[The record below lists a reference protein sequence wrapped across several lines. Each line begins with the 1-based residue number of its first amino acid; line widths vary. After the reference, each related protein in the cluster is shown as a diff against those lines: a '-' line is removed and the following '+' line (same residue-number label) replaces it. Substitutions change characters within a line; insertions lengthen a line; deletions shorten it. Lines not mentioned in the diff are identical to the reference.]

1 MAHDQTSST
10 GIDRRDGFLNKIA
23 NEYPNIK
30 VVSVQ
35 YAAGVQLQP
44 TEIAKAMLTANPDLG
59 DMFGTNEGSAIGIV
73 NAVREIAAESVTII
87 GYDTGRAQTDAICKD
102 RRPARSLRT
111 LSELGNRPRKRRR
124 LR

>member
-1 MAHDQTSST
+1 VAHDQTSST

-44 TEIAKAMLTANPDLG
+44 TKIAKAMLTANPDLD
-59 DMFGTNEGSAIGIV
+59 DMFASTKALPLV
-73 NAVREIAAESVTII
+73 
-87 GYDTGRAQTDAICKD
+87 
-102 RRPARSLRT
+102 L
-111 LSELGNRPRKRRR
+111 
-124 LR
+124 

>member
-1 MAHDQTSST
+1 VAHDQTSST

-44 TEIAKAMLTANPDLG
+44 TEIAKATLAANPDLG
-59 DMFGTNEGSAIGIV
+59 GMFGTTKAPPLV
-73 NAVREIAAESVTII
+73 
-87 GYDTGRAQTDAICKD
+87 
-102 RRPARSLRT
+102 L
-111 LSELGNRPRKRRR
+111 
-124 LR
+124 